1 MILPELIAVTGVG
14 RGRGPAFERGLGQC
28 TRASLR
34 ATTTKVT
41 LADPRTTMKTT
52 TKAGNWAGARAT
64 MVKGARA
71 GLREITTTVPEACP
85 EEQDIKLLVAQ
96 NFQ

>member
-1 MILPELIAVTGVG
+1 MILPESIAVTGVG

-41 LADPRTTMKTT
+41 WADPRTTMKT

-71 GLREITTTVPEACP
+71 GLRETTTTVPEACP